1 MLPQKCEFVCPVLKF
16 GEEICFPRNV
26 CLSAPFWN
34 LGKKCFP
41 RNVNL
46 PSLFLN
52 LGKKYA
58 SPEMWD
64 CLPYFLNLGKNYA
77 SPEMWVCLPWLEI
90 MGRHVLP
97 QKCEFAFPVFKFGE
111 EICVPRNICL
121 SALFWNLGKK
131 YASPGNSSLSLSL
144 IFIFILDVWH
154 RQLVL

>member
-1 MLPQKCEFVCPVLKF
+1 MWVCLPCFEIWGRNMLPQKCLLVCPVLKF
-16 GEEICFPRNV
+16 GEEI
-26 CLSAPFWN
+26 
-34 LGKKCFP
+34 CFP